1 MNQPPLEA
9 MLEAVLRQNV
19 RLRGGLTYKLA
30 PTVKGMP
37 DRLVLF
43 PMGRIYLVELK
54 TEKGTL
60 SPAQIEWHKSAAK
73 LGTRVVTLYG
83 AQQIREWVRS
93 CVAMF
98 DEDECTQP
106 QSRAQNNRRW
116 TALEDEAVL
125 AADRPSDVVL
135 AERLGRTVSAVGQ
148 RRHNLN
154 QLAIIRDNAEG

>member
-1 MNQPPLEA
+1 MNQPPAEA
-9 MLEAVLRQNV
+9 MLEAVLRHHV
-19 RLRGGLTYKLA
+19 RLNGGASYKLA
-30 PTVKGMP
+30 PTIKGMP

-43 PMGRIYLVELK
+43 PLGRMYLVELK

-60 SPAQIEWHKSAAK
+60 SPAQVEWHRRAAL
-73 LGTRVVTLYG
+73 LGTRVVVLYG

-98 DEDECTQP
+98 DDEAEMP
-106 QSRAQNNRRW
+106 ANSRAQNNRRW

-154 QLAIIRDNAEG
+154 QLAVIRNQAEG